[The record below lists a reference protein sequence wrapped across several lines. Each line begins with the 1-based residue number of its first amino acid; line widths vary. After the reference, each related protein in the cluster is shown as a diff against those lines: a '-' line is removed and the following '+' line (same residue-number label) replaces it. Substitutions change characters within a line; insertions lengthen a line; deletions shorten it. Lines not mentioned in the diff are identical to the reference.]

1 MRPVISMRGL
11 PLSYGCRRK
20 SNLQY
25 APSSKREQKRKP
37 RREHCMTKHSCNEYL
52 FPRIEEAIQRHRP
65 LPKSHLSDS
74 ESDRV

>member
-1 MRPVISMRGL
+1 MISMRGL
-11 PLSYGCRRK
+11 PLSCRCRRE
-20 SNLQY
+20 SNLQL
-25 APSSKREQKRKP
+25 APPSKREQKRRP
-37 RREHCMTKHSCNEYL
+37 RRGHCMTGRSCNEYL